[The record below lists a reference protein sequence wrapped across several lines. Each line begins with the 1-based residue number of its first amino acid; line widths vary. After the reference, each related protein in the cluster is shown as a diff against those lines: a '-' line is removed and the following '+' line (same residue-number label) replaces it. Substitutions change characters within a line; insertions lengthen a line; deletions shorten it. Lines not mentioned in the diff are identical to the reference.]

1 MGEKFVEG
9 KQRRHIARHGI
20 ALPNRVAFCNRA
32 KRKACKRKVKRLSAY
47 PVRSDSQSLR
57 NSSISLLAGIARR
70 SVKTSTA
77 SMAVALSRLRSR
89 SPLSGLLARRLH
101 SHIHLLGAAG

>member
-32 KRKACKRKVKRLSAY
+32 KRKACKRKVKRRSVY
-47 PVRSDSQSLR
+47 PVSSDSTRLR
-57 NSSISLLAGIARR
+57 NSSIRLLAGIPRR
-70 SVKTSTA
+70 SAKPSPD
-77 SMAVALSRLRSR
+77 SMAASLSRTKSDRPQPGSR
-89 SPLSGLLARRLH
+89 GTSEVQREGKKR
-101 SHIHLLGAAG
+101 